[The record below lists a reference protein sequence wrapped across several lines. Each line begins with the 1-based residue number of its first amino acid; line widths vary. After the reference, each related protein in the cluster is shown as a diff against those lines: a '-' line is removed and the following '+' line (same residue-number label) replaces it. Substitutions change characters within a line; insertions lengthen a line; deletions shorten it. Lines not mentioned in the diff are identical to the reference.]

1 MEGVVRIRLK
11 LPSLFTG
18 LRCLSFMGQNVAV
31 VLLALILSTV
41 CWSQNSRQSVP
52 PECAETVRVNGSF
65 PNGPF
70 KRLRGES
77 YKRAP
82 TVKYL
87 IHLDGTVSDATIIRS
102 SGLSDMDKKF
112 VDAIAQWKYTPCPD
126 GCGVIE
132 SQMTPTIHWG
142 GSQ

>member
-1 MEGVVRIRLK
+1 
-11 LPSLFTG
+11 
-18 LRCLSFMGQNVAV
+18 MGQNVAV
-31 VLLALILSTV
+31 VLLTLILATV
-41 CWSQNSRQSVP
+41 CWSQNSPKKSVP
-52 PECAETVRVNGSF
+52 PECAKTVRVNGSF

-70 KRLRGES
+70 KKLRGES

-87 IHLDGTVSDATIIRS
+87 IQEDGTVSDAIIIRS

-112 VDAIAQWKYTPCPD
+112 VDAIAQWKYKPRPD
-126 GCGVIE
+126 GCGAIE
-132 SQMTPTIHWG
+132 SQMTPTIHWD